1 MSTVKKIRRYANI
14 AHRAAEHAASQGA
27 STVHVDHVLTAVAS
41 AGQGA
46 TKYLAAHG
54 VVTADVILACEL
66 QRQQDAGAVGVA
78 LHANDM
84 GQARAGA
91 DPQLPIAEPAHHLI
105 SALEGGTVQDLVE
118 CAKEPSGYLADVLR
132 ELGIDVHAI
141 QAEDA
146 AAASPPKERLTPTVK
161 GAMCGTTE
169 RFLAAPTG
177 RVMEVLCNLDV
188 VQEIIAPEC
197 RALSCQQDAE
207 RRAVTFVCEPH
218 RGNMTLTTVVNA
230 VPSDSGTVVQWE
242 TAVTE
247 ASGRFSRLLGITH
260 SQVTFSIE
268 SSGSG
273 TQVVLREDV
282 RPLTRWP
289 WLYRP
294 LMTFGAE
301 SMRRRKLDVI
311 QRNVESC

>member
-27 STVHVDHVLTAVAS
+27 SAVHVDHVLTAVAS

-46 TKYLAAHG
+46 TKYLAARG
-54 VVTADVILACEL
+54 VVTADVILACER

-84 GQARAGA
+84 GQASAGV

-105 SALEGGTVQDLVE
+105 SALEGGTVHDLVE
-118 CAKEPSGYLADVLR
+118 CANEPSGYLADVLR

-141 QAEDA
+141 EAEDA
-146 AAASPPKERLTPTVK
+146 KAASQPKQRLTPTVP
-161 GAMCGTTE
+161 GAVCGTTE
-169 RFLAAPTG
+169 RFLAASKG
-177 RVMEVLCNLDV
+177 RVLEVLCNLDV
-188 VQEIIAPEC
+188 VQEILGPEC
-197 RALSCQQDAE
+197 RALSCQQDVE

-218 RGNMTLTTVVNA
+218 RGNMTLTTVVSTMSSEA
-230 VPSDSGTVVQWE
+230 SAEVQWE
-242 TAVTE
+242 TTVTE

-260 SQVTFSIE
+260 SRVTFSLE

-273 TQVVLREDV
+273 TQVVLREDL

-301 SMRRRKLDVI
+301 STRRRKLDAI
-311 QRNVESC
+311 QRKVESC